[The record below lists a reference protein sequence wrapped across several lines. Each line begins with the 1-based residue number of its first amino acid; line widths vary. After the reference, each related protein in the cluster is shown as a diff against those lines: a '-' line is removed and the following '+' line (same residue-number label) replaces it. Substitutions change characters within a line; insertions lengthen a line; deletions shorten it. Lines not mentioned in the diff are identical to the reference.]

1 VSERGSILPLVGG
14 AVALALVMS
23 FGVTSATSLLLERQR
38 LYALADSA
46 AVVAAE
52 SFSLQTVRLTGAGV
66 EAPLTSGGV
75 LASVETYLSRAG
87 VGVLEEVR
95 IEGAFTP
102 DGRSA
107 EVTLSSRWS
116 PPLVSDF
123 FPRQLRLLATA
134 RAHVIIR

>member
-1 VSERGSILPLVGG
+1 MSERGSILPLIGG
-14 AVALALVMS
+14 AVALALVMV

-46 AVVAAE
+46 AVVASE
-52 SFSLQTVRLTGAGV
+52 SFSLQTVRLTGVGV

-95 IEGAFTP
+95 IERALTP

-107 EVTLSSRWS
+107 EVARSSRWS
-116 PPLVSDF
+116 PPGVSDF

-134 RAHVIIR
+134 RAQAIIR

>member
-1 VSERGSILPLVGG
+1 MSERGSILPLIGG
-14 AVALALVMS
+14 AVALALVMV

-52 SFSLQTVRLTGAGV
+52 SFSLQTVRRTPVGV

-75 LASVETYLSRAG
+75 LASVETYLSSAG

-95 IEGAFTP
+95 IERALTP

-107 EVTLSSRWS
+107 EVTLSSAWS
-116 PPLVSDF
+116 PPVVSDF

-134 RAHVIIR
+134 RAHVTIR

>member
-1 VSERGSILPLVGG
+1 MV
-14 AVALALVMS
+14 
-23 FGVTSATSLLLERQR
+23 FGVTSATSLLLERHR

-52 SFSLQTVRLTGAGV
+52 SFSLQTVRLTALGV
-66 EAPLTSGGV
+66 DAPLTSGGV
-75 LASVETYLSRAG
+75 LASVDNYLSRAG
-87 VGVLEEVR
+87 VGVLRDVR
-95 IEGAFTP
+95 IERALTP
-102 DGRSA
+102 DGRVA

-123 FPRQLRLLATA
+123 FPERLEVLATA

>member
-1 VSERGSILPLVGG
+1 VSERGSILPLIG
-14 AVALALVMS
+14 AVVALALIMI
-23 FGVTSATSLLLERQR
+23 FGVTAATSLLLERQR

-52 SFSLQTVRLTGAGV
+52 SFSLQTVRLTGVGV

-95 IEGAFTP
+95 IERALTP

-116 PPLVSDF
+116 PPVVSDF
-123 FPRQLRLLATA
+123 FPQQLQLLATA
-134 RAHVIIR
+134 RAQVIIR

>member
-1 VSERGSILPLVGG
+1 MSERGSILPLIGG
-14 AVALALVMS
+14 AVALALVMI

-52 SFSLQTVRLTGAGV
+52 SFSLQTVRLTGLGV

-75 LASVETYLSRAG
+75 LAATEAYLSRAY
-87 VGVLEEVR
+87 VGALKEVR
-95 IEGAFTP
+95 IERATTP

-116 PPLVSDF
+116 PPVVSDF
-123 FPRQLRLLATA
+123 FPQPLRLLATA

>member
-1 VSERGSILPLVGG
+1 MSERGSILPLIGG
-14 AVALALVMS
+14 AVALALVMV

-52 SFSLQTVRLTGAGV
+52 SFSLQTVRLTGVGV

-75 LASVETYLSRAG
+75 LDSVENYLSRAG
-87 VGVLEEVR
+87 VGSLRGVK
-95 IEGAFTP
+95 IERAHSPNGQV
-102 DGRSA
+102 A

-116 PPLVSDF
+116 PPVISAF
-123 FPRQLRLLATA
+123 FPQQLQVSATA

>member
-1 VSERGSILPLVGG
+1 MSERGSILPLVGG
-14 AVALALVMS
+14 AVALALVMV

-75 LASVETYLSRAG
+75 LASVENYLSRAG
-87 VGVLEEVR
+87 VGVLRDVR
-95 IEGAFTP
+95 IERAVAP
-102 DGRSA
+102 DGRVA
-107 EVTLSSRWS
+107 EVTLSSVWA
-116 PPLVSDF
+116 PPVVSDF
-123 FPRQLRLLATA
+123 FPQQLQLLATA

>member
-14 AVALALVMS
+14 AVALALIMI

-52 SFSLQTVRLTGAGV
+52 SFSLQNVRLTGVGV

-75 LASVETYLSRAG
+75 LASVETYLSSAG

-95 IEGAFTP
+95 IERAFTP
-102 DGRSA
+102 DARSA

-116 PPLVSDF
+116 PPVISDF
-123 FPRQLRLLATA
+123 FPQQLQLLATA
-134 RAHVIIR
+134 RAQAIIR

>member
-1 VSERGSILPLVGG
+1 MSERGSILPLIGG
-14 AVALALVMS
+14 AVALALVMV
-23 FGVTSATSLLLERQR
+23 FGVTSATSLLLERHR

-52 SFSLQTVRLTGAGV
+52 SFSLQTVRLTALGV

-75 LASVETYLSRAG
+75 LASVENYLSRAG
-87 VGVLEEVR
+87 VGGLRDVR
-95 IEGAFTP
+95 IERALTP
-102 DGRSA
+102 DGRVA

-123 FPRQLRLLATA
+123 FPERLEVLATA

>member
-1 VSERGSILPLVGG
+1 MSERGSILPLIGG
-14 AVALALVMS
+14 AVALALVMI

-66 EAPLTSGGV
+66 DAPLTSGGV
-75 LASVETYLSRAG
+75 LAAAETYLSRAG
-87 VGVLEEVR
+87 VGVLKEVR
-95 IEGAFTP
+95 IERATTP

-116 PPLVSDF
+116 PPVVSDF
-123 FPRQLRLLATA
+123 FPQPLRLLATA
-134 RAHVIIR
+134 RAHVMIR